1 MPDGFDGYL
10 ALPANLQL
18 TREPIL
24 SLPGTVALLRSIC
37 FSTACPELGSAA
49 HDTRMT
55 NVFRQPGL
63 CVSWRKIAISLTEQV
78 LNANACSRQLSRFRA
93 GAASLGRG
101 VVLEDSQGFWR
112 FQRHAQC
119 RAMPHPSSQAHRE
132 TRRVGSAPSSLAPNL
147 GTRKRIDQRP
157 SSLR

>member
-49 HDTRMT
+49 HDTRNSPSRFM
-55 NVFRQPGL
+55 NP
-63 CVSWRKIAISLTEQV
+63 
-78 LNANACSRQLSRFRA
+78 NACSRQRSRFRA
-93 GAASLGRG
+93 GAASLFRLTFVAGCAN
-101 VVLEDSQGFWR
+101 VTHFIAV
-112 FQRHAQC
+112 A
-119 RAMPHPSSQAHRE
+119 
-132 TRRVGSAPSSLAPNL
+132 
-147 GTRKRIDQRP
+147 
-157 SSLR
+157 